1 MVAGHAKRKAAEAA
15 ASGGTA
21 KKKNSAR
28 KLYDRTNEYKAL
40 KKALELAI
48 RESGG
53 APDEIQL
60 SQIDEYMDLWVQRK
74 LLRDEVRTKGVTVY
88 DERGR
93 AMENRSISLG
103 IQTSKLMAAL
113 RKELGL
119 VKEPMPILG
128 TDGEEDEEL

>member
-1 MVAGHAKRKAAEAA
+1 MAGHAKRKAAEAA
-15 ASGGTA
+15 AGGGTA
-21 KKKNSAR
+21 KKKKPAR
-28 KLYDRTNEYKAL
+28 KQYDRTNEYKAL

-53 APDEIQL
+53 ALDEIQI

-74 LLRDEVRTKGVTVY
+74 LLRDEVRAKGVTVY

-119 VKEPMPILG
+119 VKEPVPILG
-128 TDGEEDEEL
+128 TEGEEDDEL

>member
-1 MVAGHAKRKAAEAA
+1 MAGHAKRKAPEGS

-21 KKKNSAR
+21 KKKKPAR

-40 KKALELAI
+40 KKALELAV

-74 LLRDEVRTKGVTVY
+74 LLRDEVLAKGVTVY

-119 VKEPMPILG
+119 VREPVPDLG
-128 TDGEEDEEL
+128 TGEDEDDEL

>member
-15 ASGGTA
+15 AGGA
-21 KKKNSAR
+21 AVKQRKPSKKQ
-28 KLYDRTNEYKAL
+28 YDRTNEYKAL

-119 VKEPMPILG
+119 VKEPVPILG
-128 TDGEEDEEL
+128 TEGEEDDEL